1 MCNRLLN
8 NFNFL
13 SVPTI
18 EEPVQAGTHPNASKT
33 ALDKFMKFDRKYATI
48 KEPKRSDLIV
58 EETDESEPIINYE
71 KSTPSPRDS
80 HHGQSRLRRQAEQVI
95 NANICISEW
104 NSEWLKNSTPIDQ
117 LNR

>member
-1 MCNRLLN
+1 
-8 NFNFL
+8 
-13 SVPTI
+13 
-18 EEPVQAGTHPNASKT
+18 
-33 ALDKFMKFDRKYATI
+33 MKFDRKYATI

-95 NANICISEW
+95 DINFVFSKKAI
-104 NSEWLKNSTPIDQ
+104 KIDEIFTAD
-117 LNR
+117 LTLTT

>member
-1 MCNRLLN
+1 M
-8 NFNFL
+8 
-13 SVPTI
+13 PTI

-95 NANICISEW
+95 DTNICFSDW
-104 NSEWLKNSTPIDQ
+104 NSGSG
-117 LNR
+117 

>member
-1 MCNRLLN
+1 MVLQVTKQLY
-8 NFNFL
+8 FFL

-33 ALDKFMKFDRKYATI
+33 ALDKFMKFDRKYASI

-95 NANICISEW
+95 NVNTVFPRTVSAETI
-104 NSEWLKNSTPIDQ
+104 LF
-117 LNR
+117 

>member
-1 MCNRLLN
+1 
-8 NFNFL
+8 
-13 SVPTI
+13 
-18 EEPVQAGTHPNASKT
+18 
-33 ALDKFMKFDRKYATI
+33 MKFDRKYATT

-95 NANICISEW
+95 SFRIS
-104 NSEWLKNSTPIDQ
+104 NSKYYSCLRWWSGSEARTKYLETLEVQ
-117 LNR
+117 F

>member
-1 MCNRLLN
+1 
-8 NFNFL
+8 
-13 SVPTI
+13 
-18 EEPVQAGTHPNASKT
+18 
-33 ALDKFMKFDRKYATI
+33 MKFDRKYATI

-95 NANICISEW
+95 SCFDW
-104 NSEWLKNSTPIDQ
+104 NSDKKKDYTATS
-117 LNR
+117 

>member
-1 MCNRLLN
+1 
-8 NFNFL
+8 
-13 SVPTI
+13 
-18 EEPVQAGTHPNASKT
+18 
-33 ALDKFMKFDRKYATI
+33 MKFDRKYATI

-95 NANICISEW
+95 DANICFSDWNFVYEILKKSTAISFF
-104 NSEWLKNSTPIDQ
+104 Q
-117 LNR
+117 F

>member
-1 MCNRLLN
+1 
-8 NFNFL
+8 
-13 SVPTI
+13 
-18 EEPVQAGTHPNASKT
+18 
-33 ALDKFMKFDRKYATI
+33 MKFDRKYATI

-80 HHGQSRLRRQAEQVI
+80 HHGQSRLRRQAEQVM
-95 NANICISEW
+95 NVNNCISEW
-104 NSEWLKNSTPIDQ
+104 NSEWLKNSTAIDQ

>member
-1 MCNRLLN
+1 
-8 NFNFL
+8 
-13 SVPTI
+13 
-18 EEPVQAGTHPNASKT
+18 
-33 ALDKFMKFDRKYATI
+33 MKFDRKYATI

-95 NANICISEW
+95 NHTTYSKNNNLEKCAGMGLNVFHIKCIIGT
-104 NSEWLKNSTPIDQ
+104 NCH
-117 LNR
+117 